1 MNTLK
6 DAKFDE
12 VYIGNYMA
20 RIPQEIIQQVLERC
34 DIVAIVGRYV
44 TLMKKGNRFW
54 GLSPFKNEKT
64 PSFSVD
70 ETSKLFYCFSTGQ
83 GGNIFTFFQKM
94 ENMSFVE
101 AVKSLAHEVGVSIPN
116 QPIAIQRK
124 NMESDNTRTRDILL
138 RIANTFEHFFWDESH
153 RAVREYMKS
162 RGFEDSILQ
171 TFRVGYAPED
181 RYWLYK
187 FLIRKKYSDTEL
199 AESGLFSKKYPKISI
214 FSNRV
219 MFPIMAVNSSVLGFG
234 GRLIVGDGPKYINS
248 PQTTLFHKKRILY
261 GLNNSVVGI
270 KKHKKVFL
278 VEGYLDVL
286 ALHQVGMP
294 AAVAPLGTAFTDEQA
309 QILRTMTDEVVMLF
323 DNDEAGKNAAIKSA
337 ISFEKVGM
345 PSIKIAHL
353 SCADSAETLQK
364 YGKEALREELL
375 EQQEWFEYYISNVHF
390 SYNSTYQEREQ
401 ILNRIINYIITVQ
414 SDYRRSMYVS
424 RVAEYFTID
433 ARIIRKRINDAMSSV
448 KKECFS
454 MNTQV
459 QDTSK
464 KAFVTPVHTWDFLT
478 MVSLCTQI
486 LLFAQVRVFCK
497 VTDLMNDNARKI
509 YIALE
514 EVYRNDTIN
523 MQAVFALLEKPL
535 SLYITKLIARGE
547 IPEYSQGII
556 EHCKYYVTLSRLEKC
571 SREIDMKIRKKSAQ
585 TENIKIMREL
595 LEEKKFYVQRINE
608 LKKSHN
614 LYETRA

>member
-12 VYIGNYMA
+12 VSIGNYMA

-162 RGFEDSILQ
+162 RGFEDSILR

-286 ALHQVGMP
+286 ALHQVGMS

-464 KAFVTPVHTWDFLT
+464 KAFVTPVHTWDFLM